1 MQEFF
6 SMSGYGE
13 YVWSCYALTF
23 AVLVWN
29 LVAARREL
37 ERQRLHAKRRAQAA
51 ETTALRRVPV
61 A

>member
-23 AVLVWN
+23 VVLIWN
-29 LVAARREL
+29 LIASRREL
-37 ERQRLHAKRRAQAA
+37 KRQQVHARRRAEAA
-51 ETTALRRVPV
+51 TGSTS
-61 A
+61 

>member
-23 AVLVWN
+23 AVLIWN
-29 LVAARREL
+29 LAASRREL
-37 ERQRLHAKRRAQAA
+37 KHQQLHAKRRIQTAA
-51 ETTALRRVPV
+51 GSES
-61 A
+61 

>member
-23 AVLVWN
+23 AVLIWS
-29 LVAARREL
+29 LAASRREL
-37 ERQRLHAKRRAQAA
+37 KRQQLHAKRRAEAA
-51 ETTALRRVPV
+51 VGSDS
-61 A
+61 

>member
-13 YVWSCYALTF
+13 YVWSCYAVTF
-23 AVLVWN
+23 AVLAWN

-37 ERQRLHAKRRAQAA
+37 KRQQLSAKRRTQAA
-51 ETTALRRVPV
+51 ETTP
-61 A
+61 

>member
-23 AVLVWN
+23 VVLIWN
-29 LVAARREL
+29 FTASRREL
-37 ERQRLHAKRRAQAA
+37 KRQQLRAQRRAQTAA
-51 ETTALRRVPV
+51 GSES
-61 A
+61 

>member
-6 SMSGYGE
+6 SMSGYGA

-23 AVLVWN
+23 GVLAWN

-37 ERQRLHAKRRAQAA
+37 KRQQLHAKRRIQAA
-51 ETTALRRVPV
+51 EA
-61 A
+61 AQ

>member
-23 AVLVWN
+23 AVLAWN
-29 LVAARREL
+29 LFAARREL
-37 ERQRLHAKRRAQAA
+37 KRQQLHAQRRAQAA
-51 ETTALRRVPV
+51 ETSP
-61 A
+61 